1 MCSGCGS
8 EAMSWTRVSLLTN
21 VTRDPAGMVRV
32 RCDTPVD
39 VIVIVEVPGVGD
51 GVGEGEGEG
60 EGDGVGDA
68 DAGVALLPP
77 HAMPI
82 ITTAATQN
90 DAAAKLIRFHAGDRS
105 IIRRT
110 SLKC

>member
-1 MCSGCGS
+1 
-8 EAMSWTRVSLLTN
+8 MSWTRVSLLTN
-21 VTRDPAGMVRV
+21 VTRDPAEIVTVRG
-32 RCDTPVD
+32 DTPLA
-39 VIVIVEVPGVGD
+39 VIVIVEVPGVG
-51 GVGEGEGEG
+51 EG
-60 EGDGVGDA
+60 EGDGAGVG

-77 HAMPI
+77 HPMPI

-110 SLKC
+110 SVKC

>member
-8 EAMSWTRVSLLTN
+8 DAMSCTRLSLLTK
-21 VTRDPAGMVRV
+21 VTRDPAEMGSVRG
-32 RCDTPVD
+32 DTPVD
-39 VIVIVEVPGVGD
+39 VIVIVPGV
-51 GVGEGEGEG
+51 GVGEGEGDGDEVG
-60 EGDGVGDA
+60 E
-68 DAGVALLPP
+68 AGVELLPP
-77 HAMPI
+77 QPMPI

-90 DAAAKLIRFHAGDRS
+90 DAAAKLIRFDARDRS